1 MLSTIIYSG
10 LVSNSFIVI
19 TLPNREWTQRT
30 QRKSLIA
37 SILIRS
43 QFPNPASLG
52 GPRSGFQ
59 AASPGP
65 TQESTYQPRMDATGR
80 ELKPLIRVYSCA
92 FAVFYPGLAW
102 RATLRLPSCFARP
115 NPGIVLSY
123 QTANGRQWTRIKTSH
138 LRSFAVVGFGKDD
151 PLPLEFCA
159 PKIKNQPNR

>member
-65 TQESTYQPRMDATGR
+65 TQESTYQPRMDANGH
-80 ELKPLIRVYSCA
+80 ELKGSHSRLFVCIRGFLSWPRLRV
-92 FAVFYPGLAW
+92 
-102 RATLRLPSCFARP
+102 TLRLPSCFARP